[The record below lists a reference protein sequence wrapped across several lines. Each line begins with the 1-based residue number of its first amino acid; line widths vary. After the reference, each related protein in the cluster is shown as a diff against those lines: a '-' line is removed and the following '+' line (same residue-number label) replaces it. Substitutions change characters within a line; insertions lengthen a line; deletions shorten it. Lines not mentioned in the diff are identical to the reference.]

1 MYFFMQNGNNQ
12 LYIIFYMG
20 EFILKVSTIDIMG
33 QFADLKDTDYKNTL
47 AITVL
52 IDLFIEKGFFTREDF
67 AQKSWELEESTMAEI
82 ATQRRLEVLNTL
94 QEKTANSKISQL

>member
-1 MYFFMQNGNNQ
+1 MN
-12 LYIIFYMG
+12 
-20 EFILKVSTIDIMG
+20 TIDIIG

-67 AQKSWELEESTMAEI
+67 AKKSWELEESTLAEI
-82 ATQRRLEVLNTL
+82 AAHPRHARLRTL
-94 QEKTANSKISQL
+94 S